1 MEKEMKTVDK
11 ICDGCKVNMIEV
23 NANKQ
28 FCHSCSIERNR
39 KQAKAS
45 AKKTHKCKTC
55 DNQISKKRTY
65 CGALTI
71 KGSCAYR
78 AIMTSQGNLNKKPKN
93 YKEKEESEYFRITR
107 RKRDKSCDGSGLF

>member
-1 MEKEMKTVDK
+1 MKTVDK

-39 KQAKAS
+39 KQAKVS

-93 YKEKEESEYFRITR
+93 YKNKEGSWYEERFGH
-107 RKRDKSCDGSGLF
+107 KRDNATCKSGYE